1 MIFQNKLLRLYQFKI
16 SVSFFIK
23 LTIVAVLVFIL
34 SVFLLYNIFIYYSPP
49 ITGDGHKYMPTEQ
62 IVKSIFFSVT
72 LSIIIFII
80 CWKLQQIN

>member
-34 SVFLLYNIFIYYSPP
+34 SVFLLYNIFICYSPP
-49 ITGDGHKYMPTEQ
+49 TEDGHKYMPTEQ

-72 LSIIIFII
+72 LSIITFII